1 MGQTQDSQKENKIVY
16 EFGNPQITIREVT
29 LEVGSKSQG
38 MYSATAKPVK
48 SAAITYWFTVT
59 ASWGSH
65 LENARRSVSVTTAA
79 HK

>member
-1 MGQTQDSQKENKIVY
+1 MKQTQNSEKENKIFY
-16 EFGNPQITIREVT
+16 EFGNPQISIQEVT
-29 LEVGSKSQG
+29 LEVGSKSQV

-48 SAAITYWFTVT
+48 SAAIPYWFTVT

-65 LENARRSVSVTTAA
+65 LENARSRVSVTTTA

>member
-1 MGQTQDSQKENKIVY
+1 MGQTQNSQKENKIVY
-16 EFGNPQITIREVT
+16 EFGNPQISIQEVT

-48 SAAITYWFTVT
+48 SVAIPDWFTVT

-65 LENARRSVSVTTAA
+65 LENARRRVSVTTTA

>member
-1 MGQTQDSQKENKIVY
+1 MGQTQNSQEENKIVH
-16 EFGNPQITIREVT
+16 ELGNPQTSIQEVT

-38 MYSATAKPVK
+38 MHSATAKPVK
-48 SAAITYWFTVT
+48 SVAIPYWFTVT

-65 LENARRSVSVTTAA
+65 LENARSRVSGTTTA